1 MVQKMFL
8 ISEQDCSQ
16 QWLDCKSQSQTIAH
30 NNVNFFSIFAQ
41 AHALDHAA
49 LAVGYG
55 VEKGQPYWLIKNSW
69 SKAWGDEGYIKIAMK
84 NDNCGV
90 SQKAVVVK
98 IRAE

>member
-1 MVQKMFL
+1 MGGGNHALVGQIVL
-8 ISEQDCSQ
+8 NSGCNSWCQI
-16 QWLDCKSQSQTIAH
+16 IAH
-30 NNVNFFSIFAQ
+30 NNVNFFPIFVQ

>member
-1 MVQKMFL
+1 M
-8 ISEQDCSQ
+8 E
-16 QWLDCKSQSQTIAH
+16 CKSRSQIIAH
-30 NNVNFFSIFAQ
+30 DNVIILLIIIFILLYFAQ